1 MLNNYVLIMCMRKNT
16 FKSQLFAQAQEFINV
31 KINA

>member
-1 MLNNYVLIMCMRKNT
+1 MRKNT
-16 FKSQLFAQAQEFINV
+16 FKFQLFAQAQKFINV

>member
-1 MLNNYVLIMCMRKNT
+1 MRKNT

>member
-1 MLNNYVLIMCMRKNT
+1 MRKNT
-16 FKSQLFAQAQEFINV
+16 FKLQLFAQAQKFINV